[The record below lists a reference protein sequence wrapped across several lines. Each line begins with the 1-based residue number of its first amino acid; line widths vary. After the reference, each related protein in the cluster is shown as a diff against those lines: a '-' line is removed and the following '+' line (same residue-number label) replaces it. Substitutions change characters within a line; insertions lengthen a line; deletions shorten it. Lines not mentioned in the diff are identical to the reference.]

1 MTLTTTKPKSSG
13 MSSGQSLRD
22 VPTRKL
28 LKQPWKVLRR
38 REQKPPSGDW
48 RIWYVRGGRGGG
60 KTRTGAETLKGWID
74 DNPGLDWAIVAPT
87 YADARDTCMEG
98 ASGLLQ
104 ALKLNRSYPGWNR
117 SQGEL
122 RLPTGGMVWIDGAD
136 DGALR
141 IQGKNLAGLWAD
153 EVGLWRQWKTAWD
166 ESIAFAVRIDP
177 ALIIATGT
185 PKRGHPLVKRLMSD
199 DTVAKTLL
207 RTMDNAA
214 NLSRVALAELRR
226 RYEGT
231 ELGRQELEGDI
242 LGDVPGALVK
252 RDQIRYGDAPLIHVN
267 GELVPN
273 YVRVVV
279 GVDPAGTYGPDSDLT
294 GIVVVAK
301 GADGN
306 GYVLDDLSGRYSP
319 GDWAR
324 KVNEAYQE
332 HKADAVV
339 AEVNFGGDMVEHT
352 LRNGAFT
359 GHFIR
364 VTASRGKRVRA
375 EPIGYLYEQGRILHR
390 RPFPELEDQ
399 WCSYTPDTLESPD
412 RLDAAVWGF
421 TDLFGS
427 SVTIDGPFMVN
438 V

>member
-1 MTLTTTKPKSSG
+1 MALTTTKPKSSG
-13 MSSGQSLRD
+13 KSSATNLRD

-28 LKQPWKVLRR
+28 QKLPWKILRR
-38 REQKPPSGDW
+38 PEQRPPRGDW

-60 KTRTGAETLKGWID
+60 KTRTGAETLNEWIEA
-74 DNPGLDWAIVAPT
+74 NPGHDWAIVAPT

-98 ASGLLQ
+98 ASGLLA
-104 ALKLNRSYPGWNR
+104 ALKLTRSYAGWNR

-153 EVGLWRQWKTAWD
+153 EVGLWRQWKLAWD

-185 PKRGHPLVKRLMSD
+185 PKRGHPLVKRLMAD
-199 DTVAKTLL
+199 DTVAETLL
-207 RTMDNAA
+207 RTMDNAP

-252 RDQIRYGDAPLIHVN
+252 REQIQYGTAPRRHHNGDLI
-267 GELVPN
+267 PD
-273 YVRVVV
+273 YSRIVVAI
-279 GVDPAGTYGPDSDLT
+279 DPAGTYGPDSDET
-294 GIVVVAK
+294 GIVVAGSRESLGFVI
-301 GADGN
+301 
-306 GYVLDDLSGRYSP
+306 DDLSGRFSP
-319 GDWAR
+319 TEWAKR
-324 KVNEAYQE
+324 AVRAYE
-332 HKADAVV
+332 ENSADAIIV
-339 AEVNFGGDMVEHT
+339 ERNYGGDMVRHT
-352 LRNGAFT
+352 LQSVGFT
-359 GHFIR
+359 GHVIE
-364 VTASRGKRVRA
+364 VVASRGKTLRA
-375 EPIGYLYEQGRILHR
+375 EPVTAKYEQGLIYHV

-399 WCSYTPDTLESPD
+399 LCSYTPDTKESPD
-412 RLDAAVWGF
+412 RMDALVWAF
-421 TDLFGS
+421 TELL
-427 SVTIDGPFMVN
+427 VGPVISGPMSLIA
-438 V
+438 